1 MDGGLEEEHMT
12 KEISFSCK
20 FIVLAIILCL
30 IFCLSS
36 CKMTEKQ
43 KYYSQKGNY
52 IDATGRVTYIFYD
65 DDHEALYFEFSEL
78 TPQMDDICFKIIG
91 ENVSIVQEKG
101 IDQII
106 KIGDQVNFIT
116 APKYFGDGYV
126 MPIVAISVN
135 GEQILSFE
143 EGFSNFQKWLEK

>member
-1 MDGGLEEEHMT
+1 MT

-65 DDHEALYFEFSEL
+65 DEHEALYL
-78 TPQMDDICFKIIG
+78 
-91 ENVSIVQEKG
+91 
-101 IDQII
+101 
-106 KIGDQVNFIT
+106 
-116 APKYFGDGYV
+116 
-126 MPIVAISVN
+126 
-135 GEQILSFE
+135 
-143 EGFSNFQKWLEK
+143 LEKMYLSCRKKV